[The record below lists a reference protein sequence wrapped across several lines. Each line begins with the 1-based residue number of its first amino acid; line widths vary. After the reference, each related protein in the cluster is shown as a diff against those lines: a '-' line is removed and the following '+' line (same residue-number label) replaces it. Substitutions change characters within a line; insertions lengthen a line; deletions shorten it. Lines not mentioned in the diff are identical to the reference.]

1 MKRIISL
8 ALFLVASSSFAGVV
22 QPLGASPQ
30 VLIPAAGNAQGANG
44 TFFKSD
50 ISIINLATHDQIVAL
65 QWLPQGTSASGTP
78 QTITMPARTG
88 LRSSDFVHD
97 YFGQT
102 GVGSIIVTGVTSAG
116 TVDSTAALN
125 VNSRIW
131 TPEPG
136 TAGTTSQSFPAV
148 PLSLIN
154 TPVAALFAVGGA
166 DDPTHYRVNVGIVN
180 VDQTNT
186 QTFAVTLP
194 GTTTQT
200 VTVTIPPMS
209 MQQISLGTGISPTA
223 QISIQNATPSAT
235 RSNSWLAYGSTVD
248 NATGDAWSELAVVG
262 TGTTP

>member
-1 MKRIISL
+1 MKRIIFA
-8 ALFLVASSSFAGVV
+8 ALFILVASSSFANVV

-50 ISIINLATHDQIVAL
+50 ISIINLASHDQMVAL
-65 QWLPQGTSASGTP
+65 QWLPLGVSSTGTP
-78 QTITMPARTG
+78 LTITMPARTG
-88 LRSSDFVHD
+88 LRSADFVND

-102 GVGSIIVTGVTSAG
+102 GLGSIIVTGVTGSG
-116 TVDSTAALN
+116 TVDSTAALS

-136 TAGTTSQSFPAV
+136 TGGTTSQSFPAV

-154 TPVAALFAVGGA
+154 TPVAALFAIGGA
-166 DDPTHYRVNVGIVN
+166 DDPTNYRVNVGIVN

-186 QTFAVTLP
+186 QTFAVSVS
-194 GTTTQT
+194 GTTNTFT
-200 VTVTIPPMS
+200 VTVPPMS

-223 QISIQNATPSAT
+223 QVSIQNATPSAT
-235 RSNSWLAYGSTVD
+235 RSNSWLAYGSTID
-248 NATGDAWSELAVVG
+248 NVTGDAWSELAVVG
-262 TGTTP
+262 TTP

>member
-1 MKRIISL
+1 MRRIIFT
-8 ALFLVASSSFAGVV
+8 ALFTLVASSSFANVV

-50 ISIINLATHDQIVAL
+50 ISIINLASHDQMVAL
-65 QWLPQGTSASGTP
+65 QWLPQGVSSTGTP
-78 QTITMPARTG
+78 LTITMPARTG
-88 LRSSDFVHD
+88 LRSADFVND

-102 GVGSIIVTGVTSAG
+102 GLGSIIVTGVTGSG
-116 TVDSTAALN
+116 TVDSTAALS

-136 TAGTTSQSFPAV
+136 TGGTTSQSFPAV

-154 TPVAALFAVGGA
+154 TPTAALFAVGGA
-166 DDPTHYRVNVGIVN
+166 DDPTNYRVNVGIVN
-180 VDQTNT
+180 DDPSNT
-186 QTFAVTLP
+186 QTFVVKLQ

-200 VTVTIPPMS
+200 FTVTIPPMS
-209 MQQISLGTGISPTA
+209 MQQISLGSDISPTA

-235 RSNSWLAYGSTVD
+235 RSNSWLAYGSTID
-248 NATGDAWSELAVVG
+248 NVTGDAWSELAVVG
-262 TGTTP
+262 TTP

>member
-1 MKRIISL
+1 MKRFISL

-50 ISIINLATHDQIVAL
+50 ISIINLASHDQVVAL
-65 QWLPQGTSASGTP
+65 QWLPEGVTSTVTP
-78 QTITMPARTG
+78 LTITMPARTG
-88 LRSSDFVHD
+88 LRSADFVHD

-102 GVGSIIVTGVTSAG
+102 GLGSIIVTGVTGAG
-116 TVDSTAALN
+116 TVDSTAALY
-125 VNSRIW
+125 VNARIW

-166 DDPTHYRVNVGIVN
+166 DDAANYRVNVGIVN
-180 VDQTNT
+180 VDPSNT
-186 QTFAVTLP
+186 QTFVVTLP

-200 VTVTIPPMS
+200 FTVTIPPMS
-209 MQQISLGTGISPTA
+209 MQQISLGSNVSSTA

-235 RSNSWLAYGSTVD
+235 HSNSWLAYGSTID
-248 NATGDAWSELAVVG
+248 NVTGDAWSELAVVG